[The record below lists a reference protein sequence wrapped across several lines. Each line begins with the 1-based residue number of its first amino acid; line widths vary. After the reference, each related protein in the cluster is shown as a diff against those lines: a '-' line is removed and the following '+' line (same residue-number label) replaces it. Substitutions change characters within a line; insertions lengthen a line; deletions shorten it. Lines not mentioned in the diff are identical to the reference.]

1 MKLPRVFIVYPVILA
16 IAGIVPLYGND
27 WAFGGTVPGGHRG
40 PVSALVHREDI
51 VISAGEDGFL
61 EIWDTGPAA
70 GHASQRFQV
79 SPYSIIS
86 MAARPG
92 KDEVCLVESDGLG
105 LYRVSAWNYRERNNL
120 FTLRF
125 RDPISHI
132 TYSTGG
138 SFIIAARTGRT
149 GIVIIDSNSGGI
161 LQSPQDL
168 TGNIGLAVTGRSE
181 RNMMIYLT
189 SGVLSYWDLETGTE
203 TNRFNVP
210 QNLFSPAF
218 FGNNRFLAGVNAE
231 GLSVVHAASGEMI
244 AGDRSVPDGSL
255 LCPAGDDFYCL
266 IQKDA
271 GTAELNRYTVDRN
284 NRLINLK
291 HFSIFVSGDDHK
303 PVTMAGH
310 DGANGTAALGT
321 AGGGVIIAS
330 QDGHSRYL
338 SANNRIQI
346 TDAAVSGPIMAFLAE
361 NGTIGFIPLD
371 YSQLQSGRAI
381 RIEQNGE
388 GLDRITAFAP
398 EHGSGG
404 DFILWQDRNTRTP
417 PVIRSSNPE
426 KEKSEIN
433 GITLR
438 TPIRSTASFGGK
450 IAFLDS
456 TGNLSVVSPF
466 DGEKEPPFTFFS
478 VGLMDAAFV
487 NSDQLVLGRSAVS
500 GNTPFLLLN
509 IKTGETV
516 PLPYASQAGAALY
529 RGASDNIYAIT
540 ISSQQ
545 GQSGDAG
552 TAGIRTSIL
561 QFNSA
566 NSANS
571 VKLVEFEG
579 EDTQFSLAETP
590 GGIAATI
597 GGEGAAIYSGAAIQK
612 LDMTPGL
619 PLRLFNGGNY
629 LISLDGD
636 SNICWYDSRHGK
648 LLAVF
653 SLHPD
658 GWTLQTE
665 KGVIGNRD

>member
-1 MKLPRVFIVYPVILA
+1 MKLTGSFTFCPIFFLVL
-16 IAGIVPLYGND
+16 AGIVPLHGND
-27 WAFGGTVPGGHRG
+27 WAFGGAVSGGHKG
-40 PVSALVHREDI
+40 PVSALVHRGDI
-51 VISAGEDGFL
+51 AVSAGEDGFL
-61 EIWDTGPAA
+61 EIWDTGSAA
-70 GHASQRFQV
+70 GHAVQRFQV

-92 KDEVCLVESDGLG
+92 REEVCLVESDGLG
-105 LYRVSAWNYRERNNL
+105 LYRVSAWNYREHGNL

-132 TYSTGG
+132 AYSTGG

-149 GIVIIDSNSGGI
+149 GIVIIDSDNGGI

-168 TGNIGLAVTGRSE
+168 AGNIGLAVTGRSE
-181 RNMMIYLT
+181 RNMMLYLT
-189 SGVLSYWDLETGTE
+189 SGVLSYWDLETGNE
-203 TNRFNVP
+203 TNRFMVP

-231 GLSVVHAASGEMI
+231 GLSVVHAASGELI
-244 AGDRSVPDGSL
+244 ANDRSVPDGSL

-266 IQKDA
+266 IQKNT

-284 NRLINLK
+284 NRLTNLK
-291 HFSIFVSGDDHK
+291 HFSIFISGDDFK

-310 DGANGTAALGT
+310 DAANGTIALGT
-321 AGGGVIIAS
+321 AGGGVILAD
-330 QDGHSRYL
+330 QDGHSRIL
-338 SANNRIQI
+338 SVNSRINI

-371 YSQLQSGRAI
+371 FSQLQAGKTI
-381 RIEQNGE
+381 RIEQSEE
-388 GLDRITAFAP
+388 GLNRITAFTT
-398 EHGSGG
+398 ENGQDG

-417 PVIRSSNPE
+417 PVIRSSIPE
-426 KEKSEIN
+426 KEKIEIK
-433 GITLR
+433 GLSLR
-438 TPIRSTASFGGK
+438 TPIRSIASFGGK

-456 TGNLSVVSPF
+456 TGNLSVVSPVEA
-466 DGEKEPPFTFFS
+466 GGVSPFTFFS
-478 VGLMDAAFV
+478 VGLMDAAFL

-516 PLPYASQAGAALY
+516 PLPHASQAGAALY
-529 RGASDNIYAIT
+529 RGASNNIYAIT

-545 GQSGDAG
+545 SGG
-552 TAGIRTSIL
+552 EGSAGIRTSIFQL
-561 QFNSA
+561 NFANIA
-566 NSANS
+566 NSAR
-571 VKLVEFEG
+571 LVEFEG
-579 EDTQFSLAETP
+579 EDIQFSLAETS
-590 GGIAATI
+590 GGLAATI

-612 LDMTPGL
+612 LEMTPGL

-636 SNICWYDSRHGK
+636 GNICWHDSYKGK

-653 SLHPD
+653 GLHPD

-665 KGVIGNRD
+665 KGVIQGK